1 MLEDKEPL
9 DVVFPQFL
17 EWIRTTREEV
27 SKRTGDQ
34 YYTGKTNST
43 IHLIFVHVISV
54 PPTVLASHKAFS
66 FGIPVLLAEIETRQE
81 LQTSDLV
88 TETVFFSDTFQYLR
102 EVSPFSASV

>member
-1 MLEDKEPL
+1 MLEDEEPL

-27 SKRTGDQ
+27 SKCTGDQ
-34 YYTGKTNST
+34 YYTGKTNSS

-54 PPTVLASHKAFS
+54 PPTVLASHKAFT
-66 FGIPVLLAEIETRQE
+66 FGIPVLLAEIERQE